1 MGKGISYTVKIRIK
15 AVQLSN
21 LTKSIKELLGVHA
34 DTCQFE
40 ARRVINL
47 KQSFKRFWQ
56 FGILDLEE
64 SGHGGFEHETILV

>member
-21 LTKSIKELLGVHA
+21 LTKSIKESLGVHA

-47 KQSFKRFWQ
+47 KQSF
-56 FGILDLEE
+56 
-64 SGHGGFEHETILV
+64 